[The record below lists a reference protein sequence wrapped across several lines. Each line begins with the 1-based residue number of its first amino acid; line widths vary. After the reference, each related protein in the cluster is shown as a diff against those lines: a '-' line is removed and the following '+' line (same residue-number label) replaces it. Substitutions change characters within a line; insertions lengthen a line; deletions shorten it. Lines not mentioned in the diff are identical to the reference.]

1 MADQQTQINLHFEL
15 AEGVDELDTE
25 RIADAVQQQLQAL
38 EPVAEA
44 EAATEETRLTGVE
57 VAAGIAAAVLIVRS
71 SRELVEELRKLIPA
85 VQGLIAD
92 IRGLKGATVEVGN
105 ERVPIDH
112 LTDEHLRRLA
122 SSPAT

>member
-1 MADQQTQINLHFEL
+1 VADQQTQLNLHFEL

-85 VQGLIAD
+85 VRGLIAD